1 MSSSTIKNKLSKLK
15 QLKNEL
21 TNLNDNINKINEKI
35 TQIPNYVD
43 IINNMSEMTNID
55 SSDTNLSEYYN
66 VLETT
71 INDIKIQKYNLENKK
86 YELEEKKQ
94 LLESILKKNKTQKC
108 KFNTIND
115 AYEFINTNI
124 IYNDNNDIN
133 NDTNNDINNNIK
145 KIIIEDDVTSNASS
159 DLSEREFNLINDI
172 IEKEHRFNMKV
183 FKTYCIFC
191 FYRDILIPEEKEI
204 QSISDT
210 LEGYKYIPMESL
222 NELQNWE
229 LIYYLYIDSKSL
241 KIEMGT
247 GYIKKIK
254 GKYITIY
261 NTNLRRDK
269 VLNYLNPIF
278 RKIRMTDI
286 N

>member
-55 SSDTNLSEYYN
+55 VSDTNLSDYYN

-71 INDIKIQKYNLENKK
+71 INDIKIKKYNLENKK

-94 LLESILKKNKTQKC
+94 LLES
-108 KFNTIND
+108 
-115 AYEFINTNI
+115 
-124 IYNDNNDIN
+124 N
-133 NDTNNDINNNIK
+133 NDTNNDTNNDIK
-145 KIIIEDDVTSNASS
+145 KIIIEDDDIISNASS

-204 QSISDT
+204 KSIDET

-222 NELQNWE
+222 NELNNWE
-229 LIYYLYIDSKSL
+229 LIYYLYIDGKSL
-241 KIEMGT
+241 KIELGQ
-247 GYIKKIK
+247 GYIKKIN

-261 NTNLRRDK
+261 NTILRKDK

-278 RKIRMTDI
+278 RKVRMTDI